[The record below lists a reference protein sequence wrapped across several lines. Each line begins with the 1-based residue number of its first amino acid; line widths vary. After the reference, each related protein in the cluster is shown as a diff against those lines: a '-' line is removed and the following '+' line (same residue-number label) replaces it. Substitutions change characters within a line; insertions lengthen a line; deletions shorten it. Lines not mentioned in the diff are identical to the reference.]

1 METHIRNAGNK
12 PKVVVLTQRHNKFRT
27 KEVALKGE
35 KKKTK
40 KISTLTIKT
49 KTL

>member
-35 KKKTK
+35 KKNK
-40 KISTLTIKT
+40 KDKYFNHQN
-49 KTL
+49 